1 MRILEQRTL
10 RKDVSIVHATRETDD
25 EVQNSS
31 LVITNK
37 LEIDRVATFPTTKKI
52 CESLPLLIDAFQ
64 V

>member
-37 LEIDRVATFPTTKKI
+37 LEIDRVATFPTTKNKFARVYPI
-52 CESLPLLIDAFQ
+52 
-64 V
+64 

>member
-10 RKDVSIVHATRETDD
+10 RKDVETDD

-52 CESLPLLIDAFQ
+52 ARVYLF
-64 V
+64 